1 MRSKM
6 QTENGFVPC
15 LHEIQNAKKQ
25 SFADGHTSVVTSA
38 THLTKEK
45 GFGKHEGFLLFI
57 LVNAGDPGLTN
68 CRCATGQR
76 FNVDRFPL
84 PDNVC
89 SN

>member
-1 MRSKM
+1 MF
-6 QTENGFVPC
+6 GFTTLFSVLFVRLTPLVP
-15 LHEIQNAKKQ
+15 
-25 SFADGHTSVVTSA
+25 TSA

-57 LVNAGDPGLTN
+57 RVNAGDPGLTT

-76 FNVDRFPL
+76 LNVDRFL
-84 PDNVC
+84 VPDNVC